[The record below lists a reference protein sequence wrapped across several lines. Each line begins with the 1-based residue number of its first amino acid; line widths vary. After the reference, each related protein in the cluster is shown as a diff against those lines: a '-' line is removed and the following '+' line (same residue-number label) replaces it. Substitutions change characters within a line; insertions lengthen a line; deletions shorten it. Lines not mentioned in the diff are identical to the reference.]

1 MAIPTTVGVERT
13 NISEGTVVKSLG
25 SRRRGLEQES
35 GFTLI
40 ELMVVI
46 VIIAVLLLIAIP
58 SLFGARERANASAAK
73 QRASTALKTQ
83 MALAADA
90 KGYVAD
96 IDALNKAETS
106 VTFQPLPDGAQAT
119 EVAGVVYFRD
129 VSADAVT
136 VVARAD
142 GGGAC
147 YWAKVV
153 NGETFY
159 AKGTCKQSE
168 VNTLVFGSKWP

>member
-1 MAIPTTVGVERT
+1 MESI
-13 NISEGTVVKSLG
+13 GTG
-25 SRRRGLEQES
+25 RRRLERGLRS
-35 GFTLI
+35 DGGFTLL
-40 ELMVVI
+40 ELMVV
-46 VIIAVLLLIAIP
+46 VVVIAILLALAIP
-58 SLFGARERANASAAK
+58 TLFGARDRANAASAK

-90 KGYVAD
+90 RGYVDDPA
-96 IDALNKAETS
+96 ALNHAETS
-106 VTFQPLPDGAQAT
+106 MTFEPLPDGGQAT

-129 VSADAVT
+129 VSADTVT

-153 NGETFY
+153 DGETFY
-159 AKGTCKQSE
+159 AKGTCKESE
-168 VNTLVFGSKWP
+168 VSSLVFGRRWP